1 MKIPD
6 LQMDID
12 TSDQKLTKIEEMMVK
27 LQCNFAELGEQI
39 NAQKLEQSELISTYT
54 STYTYIFL

>member
-1 MKIPD
+1 
-6 LQMDID
+6 MDID
-12 TSDQKLTKIEEMMVK
+12 TSDQKLTKIEKMMVK